1 MKPDTDLR
9 TENVWSSAIG
19 AGVVLTLLVLLALT
33 AVGGWPWVA
42 KFLESSAPAWIQ
54 AIGSVAAII
63 AAVLIVQRQHSL
75 EIERR
80 RSTERSEQQR
90 RARTLRVVFFS
101 AARICEDVA
110 REISGQNPTWSLMAE
125 RLQEARSR
133 LLSIDPMLVPHGGL
147 MLLIEECTIRLRT
160 ATTLVKELETP
171 RPENI
176 KDVVKMAVMVTAR
189 ECWLGLYEATGLET
203 RLSKGHYD
211 DSEPYAFDDFEES
224 RKKLDQIRAS
234 FVQAKDFAQTRSDF
248 FGV

>member
-9 TENVWSSAIG
+9 PEDAWSSAIG
-19 AGVVLTLLVLLALT
+19 AVVVLTLLALLALT
-33 AVGGWPWVA
+33 AGGGLPWLA

-63 AAVLIVQRQHSL
+63 AAVLIVQRQHVL

-80 RSTERSEQQR
+80 RSAECAEQQR

-110 REISGQNPTWSLMAE
+110 REISGQNPVWTLMAE

-147 MLLIEECTIRLRT
+147 MLLIEECTMRLRRV
-160 ATTLVKELETP
+160 AILVKELEIP
-171 RPENI
+171 RPDNI
-176 KDVVKMAVMVTAR
+176 REVVKMAVMVTAR
-189 ECWLGLYEATGLET
+189 ECWLGLYEATGLEA
-203 RLSKGHYD
+203 RLSKGNCD

-224 RKKLDQIRAS
+224 RKRLDQIRAS
-234 FVQAKDFAQTRSDF
+234 FIQAKDFASVQK
-248 FGV
+248 